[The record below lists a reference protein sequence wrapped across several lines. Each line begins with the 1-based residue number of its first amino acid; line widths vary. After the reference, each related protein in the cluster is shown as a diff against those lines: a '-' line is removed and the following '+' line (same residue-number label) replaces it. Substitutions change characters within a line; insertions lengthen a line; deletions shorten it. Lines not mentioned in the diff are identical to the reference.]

1 MSTKTAAKDA
11 KWTDDEKAAM
21 KARAKEMK
29 AEERMN
35 KNRAAGESALLE
47 AVAEM
52 PEPDRSM
59 AQKLHEIVTAN
70 APDLMPRT
78 WYGMPAY
85 ANADGKVLCFF
96 QGASKFGARYATV
109 GFNDVAAL
117 DDGNMWPTA
126 FALMKL
132 TAAEEARIAALVKK
146 ATG

>member
-59 AQKLHEIVTAN
+59 RKSCT
-70 APDLMPRT
+70 R
-78 WYGMPAY
+78 
-85 ANADGKVLCFF
+85 
-96 QGASKFGARYATV
+96 S
-109 GFNDVAAL
+109 
-117 DDGNMWPTA
+117 
-126 FALMKL
+126 
-132 TAAEEARIAALVKK
+132 
-146 ATG
+146 